1 LREMTLAHES
11 KRAVFAA
18 LVANLAIA
26 VFKITAALISGSSS
40 MLAEGYHSISDTFN
54 QVLLLIGIRR
64 AHRAPDRN
72 HPFGHGKAQFFWAFL
87 VAVILFGVAGT
98 LSIREGIH
106 KLNHPEP
113 ISHLWLNYLAIF
125 FGLVFEFTALRLAVK
140 SLVKERL
147 EEHHKSFWQAVRQSK
162 NPVTLTVL
170 FEDSLAIFGL
180 LIAALGITLVWLTK
194 NLVFDAAASI
204 LIGALL
210 MGFAL
215 FLALETK
222 KLLLGEAVTAFKRAK
237 ILAAVQSFPE
247 VERVV
252 SLKTMH
258 LSPDEVLITL
268 ELNYRDELN
277 IPQLEE
283 LNDRIE
289 TAILALIPRAQIYLE
304 AENLR

>member
-1 LREMTLAHES
+1 MAHEN
-11 KRAVFAA
+11 KRAVYAA
-18 LVANLAIA
+18 LGANLAIA
-26 VFKITAALISGSSS
+26 VFKITAATISGSSS

-64 AHRAPDRN
+64 AHRAADWD

-98 LSIREGIH
+98 LSIREGVH
-106 KLNHPEP
+106 KLSHPEP
-113 ISHLWLNYLAIF
+113 ISHLWLNYTAIL
-125 FGLVFEFTALRLAVK
+125 FGLIFEFSALRLALK
-140 SLVKERL
+140 SLIKEKR
-147 EEHHKSFWQAVRQSK
+147 EEHHKTFWQAVRQSK

-170 FEDSLAIFGL
+170 FEDSLAIIGL
-180 LIAALGITLVWLTK
+180 LIAALGVSLAWLTG
-194 NLVFDAAASI
+194 NLVFDASASI
-204 LIGALL
+204 LIGVLL
-210 MGFAL
+210 MGFAV

-222 KLLLGEAVTAFKRAK
+222 KLLLGEAVTSFKRAK
-237 ILAAVQSFPE
+237 ILAAVRSFPE

-258 LSPDEVLITL
+258 LSPEDVLITL

-289 TAILALIPRAQIYLE
+289 KAILDIIPLAQIYLE
-304 AENLR
+304 AENN